1 MKATTCRICGG
12 PRIERYTLC
21 EAHAVEYVSNIWAK
35 RKDRINAARRLDPAR
50 KNSTFFLQRTPKA
63 KPPKPPRPLN
73 IRYQKPP
80 EAEPVRDIRPTKP
93 VRPVR
98 HFEPERFQQQLDRAA
113 YIQARLNRF

>member
-1 MKATTCRICGG
+1 MKATTCRICGA

-21 EAHAVEYVSNIWAK
+21 EAHAAEYVSAIWAK
-35 RKDRINAARRLDPAR
+35 RKDRINAARRRPR
-50 KNSTFFLQRTPKA
+50 QPKTPKA
-63 KPPKPPRPLN
+63 KLQTQTRPMN
-73 IRYQKPP
+73 FRYQKPP

-98 HFEPERFQQQLDRAA
+98 YLEPERFQLQLDRAA

>member
-1 MKATTCRICGG
+1 MKATVCRICGA

-21 EAHAVEYVSNIWAK
+21 EAHAAEYIRGIWDK
-35 RKDRINAARRLDPAR
+35 RKDRINAARYRGRQP
-50 KNSTFFLQRTPKA
+50 KTPKA
-63 KPPKPPRPLN
+63 KPVKPPKPPRPLN
-73 IRYQKPP
+73 FRYQKPP

-98 HFEPERFQQQLDRAA
+98 YHEPERFQLQIERSA